1 MSAIKKKI
9 KPAVENR
16 RAKFDYIIEEVIEA
30 GLVLNGQ
37 EIRSIRKGKISLDNS
52 YAAEKDDSIWI
63 YNTHI
68 SIEKNNSLSKDEINP
83 LRPRKLLL
91 KKKEINKLKKKLNNN
106 GFTLIPLNIHYNK
119 KGFAKVDIGI
129 SKGRKKED
137 KREYKKE
144 QDWKREKD
152 RIISKN
158 IK

>member
-1 MSAIKKKI
+1 MSAVKKKT

-16 RAKFDYIIEEVIEA
+16 RAKFNYVIEEVIEA
-30 GLVLNGQ
+30 GIVLNGQ
-37 EIRSIRKGKISLDNS
+37 EIRSIRRGKVSLENS
-52 YAAEKDDSIWI
+52 FAAEKDNNIWI

-68 SIEKNNSLSKDEINP
+68 NIEKNNNLGKDEVNP

-91 KKKEINKLKKKLNNN
+91 KRKEINKLKTKLNIN
-106 GFTLIPLNIHYNK
+106 GFTLIPLNIHYNN
-119 KGFAKVDIGI
+119 KGFAKVDIGL

-158 IK
+158 LK

>member
-16 RAKFDYIIEEVIEA
+16 RAKFNYIIEEVIEA

-52 YAAEKDDSIWI
+52 YATEKDDSIWI
-63 YNTHI
+63 YNTYI
-68 SIEKNNSLSKDEINP
+68 NIEKNNTLSKDETNP

-91 KKKEINKLKKKLNNN
+91 KKKEINKLKTKLNNN

-152 RIISKN
+152 RLISKN

>member
-1 MSAIKKKI
+1 MSAIKKK
-9 KPAVENR
+9 KPAVENS
-16 RAKFDYIIEEVIEA
+16 RAKFNYVIEEVIEA

-37 EIRSIRKGKISLDNS
+37 EIRSIRRGKVSLDNS
-52 YAAEKDDSIWI
+52 YAAEKDNSIWI

-68 SIEKNNSLSKDEINP
+68 HIEKNNTLSKDEINP

-91 KKKEINKLKKKLNNN
+91 KKKEINKLKTKLNNN

-144 QDWKREKD
+144 QDWKREKE
-152 RIISKN
+152 RLISKN
-158 IK
+158 LK

>member
-16 RAKFDYIIEEVIEA
+16 RAKFNYIIEEVIEA

-52 YAAEKDDSIWI
+52 YATEKDDSIWI
-63 YNTHI
+63 YNTYI
-68 SIEKNNSLSKDEINP
+68 NIEKNNTLGKDETNP

-91 KKKEINKLKKKLNNN
+91 KKKEINKLKTKLNNN

-152 RIISKN
+152 RLISKN

>member
-16 RAKFDYIIEEVIEA
+16 RAKFNYIIEEDIEA
-30 GLVLNGQ
+30 GIVLNGQ

-63 YNTHI
+63 YNTYI
-68 SIEKNNSLSKDEINP
+68 NIEKNNTLSKDETNP

-91 KKKEINKLKKKLNNN
+91 KKKEINKLKTKLNNN

-152 RIISKN
+152 RLISKN